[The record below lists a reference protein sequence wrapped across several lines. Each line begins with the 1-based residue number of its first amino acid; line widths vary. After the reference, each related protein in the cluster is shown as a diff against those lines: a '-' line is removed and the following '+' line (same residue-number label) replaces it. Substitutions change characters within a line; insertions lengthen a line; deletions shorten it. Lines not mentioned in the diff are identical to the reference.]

1 MPVCIF
7 GGRTP
12 KMRDMTLPMT
22 WNAEERDS
30 PLSKRGGKRREE
42 TTQSNETSKVKC
54 MYVQE
59 VEESMEGRIMSQTPW
74 DPFSFPFLSF
84 PSSSSYGEEQ
94 EQRLSTS
101 TRFFF

>member
-1 MPVCIF
+1 MLKSVT
-7 GGRTP
+7 RRYP
-12 KMRDMTLPMT
+12 K
-22 WNAEERDS
+22 E
-30 PLSKRGGKRREE
+30 KRRGREE